1 MAVTK
6 IWAIHDSLSR
16 VTDYCSNPEKTKFTD
31 LEQVLM
37 YASDAE
43 KTKEAG
49 EESFAVTGINCKAET
64 AAQEMAAVQLRFGKE
79 GGNVA
84 YHAYHSFKPGE
95 VTAEQCHRLGVELAR
110 NLWGGGYQV
119 LVATHFNTGTFHNH
133 FVINAVNM
141 WTGKKL
147 EAKFGVYNR
156 MRAESDF
163 LCEREGLSVVEK
175 PQEHKT
181 PRAIF
186 FAEKNGEPTNW
197 NLMRE
202 ALDEGL
208 SIASD
213 YRELRQILK
222 ERGYDLIAI
231 PTHKYVTIRS
241 YNSKKP
247 VRTFRLGD
255 EYTKEAMA
263 ERMERNIDVPELR
276 YKFYGMTQHNSYM
289 YQREHPPKPEYFRA
303 RNFYNAALRMNTVEL
318 VFRCL
323 AIILGIE
330 PLEPDRYQKP
340 LSPECREACRQLDR
354 YTAMITL
361 SVQEHFKDEGD
372 VQRFIS
378 SAEEEITRLTQARE
392 KVRNKQRNCTE
403 PEKKVQLKTDCSHLT
418 QALDEL
424 RKKKKTAKWIL
435 SEYGKAKEL
444 IVCEC
449 RSQVLNDPYIS
460 ESDKQRLRG
469 AATPQRNRER

>member
-43 KTKEAG
+43 KTREST

-64 AAQEMAAVQLRFGKE
+64 AAQEMAAVQQRFGKE

-84 YHAYHSFKPGE
+84 YHAYQSFKPGE
-95 VTAEQCHRLGVELAR
+95 VTAEQCHRLGVKLAR

-147 EAKFGVYNR
+147 EAKFEVYYR
-156 MRAESDF
+156 MREESDR
-163 LCEREGLSVVEK
+163 LCERDGLSVVEQ
-175 PQEHKT
+175 PQKHKT
-181 PRAIF
+181 PRAIH

-222 ERGYDLIAI
+222 VRGYALEASENR
-231 PTHKYVTIRS
+231 KYVTIRS
-241 YNSKKP
+241 FNSKKP

-255 EYTKEAMA
+255 EYTTEAMA
-263 ERMERNIDVPELR
+263 ERMERNIDVPDLR
-276 YKFYGMTQHNSYM
+276 RKFYGMTLYNSHLH
-289 YQREHPPKPEYFRA
+289 QQELPPKSEYSQTR
-303 RNFYNAALRMNTVEL
+303 RFYNEALHMSTIEL

-330 PLEPDRYQKP
+330 PIEPDHYQKP
-340 LSPECREACRQLDR
+340 LSPECREAGRKLDR
-354 YTAMITL
+354 YTAMVTL
-361 SVQEHFKDEGD
+361 SGQEHFKDEDD
-372 VQRFIS
+372 VKRFITS
-378 SAEEEITRLTQARE
+378 TESEITRLTQTRE
-392 KVRNKQRNCTE
+392 KVRNKQRNVKE
-403 PEKKVQLKTDCSHLT
+403 PEQKAQLKTECTHLT
-418 QALDEL
+418 QGLERL
-424 RKKKKTAKWIL
+424 RKRKKTAEWIL
-435 SEYGKAKEL
+435 AEYDNAREL
-444 IVCEC
+444 IRCEYKS
-449 RSQVLNDPYIS
+449 RVLNDPYIS
-460 ESDKQRLRG
+460 ESEKQKLRG

>member
-64 AAQEMAAVQLRFGKE
+64 AAQEMAAVQQRFGKE

-84 YHAYHSFKPGE
+84 YHAYQSFKPGE
-95 VTAEQCHRLGVELAR
+95 VTAEQCHRLGVKLAR

-147 EAKFGVYNR
+147 EAKFEVYYR
-156 MRAESDF
+156 MRAESDR
-163 LCEREGLSVVEK
+163 LCEREGLSVVK
-175 PQEHKT
+175 DPQRHKT
-181 PRAIF
+181 PRAIH

-202 ALDEGL
+202 ALDDGL

-222 ERGYDLIAI
+222 LRGYALEASENR
-231 PTHKYVTIRS
+231 KYVTIRS
-241 YNSKKP
+241 FNSKKP

-255 EYTKEAMA
+255 KYTTEAMA

-276 YKFYGMTQHNSYM
+276 YKFYGMIQHNAYI
-289 YQREHPPKPEYFRA
+289 YQREHPPKPEYFRV
-303 RNFYNAALRMNTVEL
+303 RNFYREALRMSTVEL
-318 VFRCL
+318 IFRCL

-330 PLEPDRYQKP
+330 PIEPDRYQKP
-340 LSPECREACRQLDR
+340 LSPECREAGRKLDR

-361 SVQEHFKDEGD
+361 SGQEHFKNEAD
-372 VQRFIS
+372 VRRFIS
-378 SAEEEITRLTQARE
+378 STEQEITRLTQARE
-392 KVRNKQRNCTE
+392 KVRNKQRNAKE
-403 PEKKVQLKTDCSHLT
+403 PEQKAQLKTECTHLT
-418 QALDEL
+418 QGLERL
-424 RKKKKTAKWIL
+424 RKRKKTAEWIL
-435 SEYGKAKEL
+435 AEYDNAREL
-444 IVCEC
+444 IRCEYK
-449 RSQVLNDPYIS
+449 SQVLNDPYLSNKEKDTLLSTNI
-460 ESDKQRLRG
+460 KTKLI
-469 AATPQRNRER
+469 ER

>member
-31 LEQVLM
+31 LKQVLM

-43 KTKEAG
+43 KTREST

-64 AAQEMAAVQLRFGKE
+64 AAQEMAAVQQRFGKE

-84 YHAYHSFKPGE
+84 YHAYQSFKPGE
-95 VTAEQCHRLGVELAR
+95 VTAEQCHRIGVELAR

-147 EAKFGVYNR
+147 EAKFEVYYR
-156 MRAESDF
+156 MRAESDR
-163 LCEREGLSVVEK
+163 LCEREGLSVVK
-175 PQEHKT
+175 DPQRHKT

-186 FAEKNGEPTNW
+186 FTEKNGEPTNW

-276 YKFYGMTQHNSYM
+276 YKFYGMTQHNAYM
-289 YQREHPPKPEYFRA
+289 YQREHPPKPEYFRV
-303 RNFYNAALRMNTVEL
+303 RNFYRDALRMSTIEL

-330 PLEPDRYQKP
+330 PIEPDRYQKP
-340 LSPECREACRQLDR
+340 LSPECREAGRKLDR

-361 SVQEHFKDEGD
+361 SGQEHFKDEGD

-378 SAEEEITRLTQARE
+378 STEEEISQLTQTRE
-392 KVRNKQRNCTE
+392 KIRNKQRNAKE
-403 PEKKVQLKTDCSHLT
+403 PEQKAQLKTECTHLT
-418 QALDEL
+418 QGLERL
-424 RKKKKTAKWIL
+424 RKRKKTAEWIL
-435 SEYGKAKEL
+435 AEYDNAREL
-444 IVCEC
+444 IRCEC

-460 ESDKQRLRG
+460 ESEKQKLRG
-469 AATPQRNRER
+469 AATPQRNHER

>member
-43 KTKEAG
+43 KTREST

-64 AAQEMAAVQLRFGKE
+64 AAQEMAAVQLHFGKE

-84 YHAYHSFKPGE
+84 YHAYQSFKPGE
-95 VTAEQCHRLGVELAR
+95 VTAEQCHRLGVKLAR

-156 MRAESDF
+156 MREESDR
-163 LCEREGLSVVEK
+163 LCEWEGLSVVK
-175 PQEHKT
+175 DPQRHKT

-186 FAEKNGEPTNW
+186 FAEKNGEPTTW

-276 YKFYGMTQHNSYM
+276 YKFYGMTQHNAYM
-289 YQREHPPKPEYFRA
+289 YQREHPPKPEYFRV
-303 RNFYNAALRMNTVEL
+303 RNFYREALRMSTVEL
-318 VFRCL
+318 IFRCL

-330 PLEPDRYQKP
+330 PIEPDRYQKP
-340 LSPECREACRQLDR
+340 LSPECREAGRKLDR
-354 YTAMITL
+354 CTAMITL
-361 SVQEHFKDEGD
+361 SGQEHFKSEDD

-378 SAEEEITRLTQARE
+378 SSEQEITRLTQDRE
-392 KVRNKQRNCTE
+392 KVRNKQRNAKE
-403 PEKKVQLKTDCSHLT
+403 PEQKAQLKTECTHLT
-418 QALDEL
+418 QGLERL
-424 RKKKKTAKWIL
+424 RKRKKTAEWIL
-435 SEYGKAKEL
+435 AEYDNAKEL
-444 IVCEC
+444 IRCEYKS
-449 RSQVLNDPYIS
+449 RVLNDPYIS
-460 ESDKQRLRG
+460 ESEKQKLRG

>member
-6 IWAIHDSLSR
+6 IWAIHDSLNR

-37 YASDAE
+37 YAADAE
-43 KTKEAG
+43 KTQEAG
-49 EESFAVTGINCKAET
+49 EQSFAVTGINCKAET
-64 AAQEMAAVQLRFGKE
+64 AAQEMAAVQQRFGKE

-84 YHAYHSFKPGE
+84 YHAYQSFKPGE

-110 NLWGGGYQV
+110 NLWGKDYQV
-119 LVATHFNTGTFHNH
+119 LVATHFNTGTYHNH

-147 EAKFGVYNR
+147 EAKFGVYYR
-156 MRAESDF
+156 MRAESDY
-163 LCEREGLSVVEK
+163 LCEREGLSVVEN
-175 PQEHKT
+175 PQAHKT
-181 PRAIF
+181 PRAIH

-208 SIASD
+208 SIASN
-213 YRELRQILK
+213 YGELRQILRK
-222 ERGYDLIAI
+222 RGYDLIAM
-231 PTHKYVTIRS
+231 PSHKYVTIRS
-241 YNSKKP
+241 FNSKKS

-263 ERMERNIDVPELR
+263 ERMERNEDVPELR
-276 YKFYGMTQHNSYM
+276 CRFYGITEHNAYL

-303 RNFYNAALRMNTVEL
+303 RKFYCEALRMTTIEL

-330 PLEPDRYQKP
+330 PLEKDLYRKP
-340 LSPECREACRQLDR
+340 LSPECREASRQLDR

-361 SVQEHFKDEGD
+361 SCQEHFRDETD
-372 VQRFIS
+372 VRRFIS
-378 SAEEEITRLTQARE
+378 GTEEKITQLWQARE
-392 KVRNKQRNCTE
+392 KVRNKQHSAKE
-403 PEKKVQLKTDCSHLT
+403 PEKKQQLKAECMHLT
-418 QALDEL
+418 QGLERL
-424 RKKKKTAKWIL
+424 RKRKKTAAWIL
-435 SEYGKAKEL
+435 AEYARVKKL
-444 IVCEC
+444 IACEY
-449 RSQVLNDPYIS
+449 RSQVLNDPYMS
-460 ESDKQRLRG
+460 EKDKQKLRG
-469 AATPQRNRER
+469 VETPQRNYER

>member
-37 YASDAE
+37 YASDSK

-49 EESFAVTGINCKAET
+49 EKAFAVTGINCKAET
-64 AAQEMAAVQLRFGKE
+64 AAQEMAAVQQRFGKE

-84 YHAYHSFKPGE
+84 YHAYQSFKPGE

-110 NLWGGGYQV
+110 NLWGSGYQV

-147 EAKFGVYNR
+147 EAKFEVYYR
-156 MRAESDF
+156 MREESDR
-163 LCEREGLSVVEK
+163 LCERDGLSVVEQ
-175 PQEHKT
+175 PQKHKT
-181 PRAIF
+181 PRAIH

-222 ERGYDLIAI
+222 LRGYALAASENR
-231 PTHKYVTIRS
+231 KYVTIRS
-241 YNSKKP
+241 FNSNKP

-255 EYTKEAMA
+255 KYTTEAMA
-263 ERMERNIDVPELR
+263 VRMEQNVDVPELR
-276 YKFYGMTQHNSYM
+276 YKFYGMIQHNAYM
-289 YQREHPPKPEYFRA
+289 YQREHPPKPEYFRV
-303 RNFYNAALRMNTVEL
+303 RNFYREALRMSTIEL
-318 VFRCL
+318 IFRCL

-330 PLEPDRYQKP
+330 PIEPDRYQKP
-340 LSPECREACRQLDR
+340 LSPECREAGRKLDR

-361 SVQEHFKDEGD
+361 SGQEHFKDEDD
-372 VQRFIS
+372 VKRFITS
-378 SAEEEITRLTQARE
+378 TESEITRLTQTRE
-392 KVRNKQRNCTE
+392 KVRNKQRNVKE
-403 PEKKVQLKTDCSHLT
+403 PEQKAQLKTECTHLT
-418 QALDEL
+418 QGLERL
-424 RKKKKTAKWIL
+424 RKRKKTAEWIL
-435 SEYGKAKEL
+435 AEYDNAREL
-444 IVCEC
+444 IRCEC

-460 ESDKQRLRG
+460 ESEKQKLRG
-469 AATPQRNRER
+469 AATPQRNHER

>member
-31 LEQVLM
+31 LKQVLM

-43 KTKEAG
+43 KTREST
-49 EESFAVTGINCKAET
+49 EESFAVTGVNCKAET
-64 AAQEMAAVQLRFGKE
+64 AAQEMAAVQLHFGKE

-84 YHAYHSFKPGE
+84 YHAYQSFKPGE
-95 VTAEQCHRLGVELAR
+95 VTAEQCHRLGVKLAR

-147 EAKFGVYNR
+147 EAKFEMYYR
-156 MRAESDF
+156 MREESDR
-163 LCEREGLSVVEK
+163 LCEWEGLSVIK
-175 PQEHKT
+175 DPQRHKT

-276 YKFYGMTQHNSYM
+276 YKFYGMIQHNAYM
-289 YQREHPPKPEYFRA
+289 YQREHPPKPEYFRV
-303 RNFYNAALRMNTVEL
+303 RNFYREALRMSTVEL

-330 PLEPDRYQKP
+330 PIEPDRYQKP
-340 LSPECREACRQLDR
+340 LSPECREAGRKLDR

-361 SVQEHFKDEGD
+361 SGQEHFKDEGD

-378 SAEEEITRLTQARE
+378 STEEEISQLTQTRE
-392 KVRNKQRNCTE
+392 KIRNKQRNAKE
-403 PEKKVQLKTDCSHLT
+403 PEQKAQLKTECTHLT
-418 QALDEL
+418 QGLERL
-424 RKKKKTAKWIL
+424 RKRKKTAEWIL
-435 SEYGKAKEL
+435 AEYDNAREL
-444 IVCEC
+444 IRCEC
-449 RSQVLNDPYIS
+449 RSQILNDPYIS
-460 ESDKQRLRG
+460 ESEKQKLRG
-469 AATPQRNRER
+469 AATPQRNHER